1 MKKLRG
7 YIFSRPFFDERVPQ
21 HIQNMVIRN
30 YCEKNK
36 ILFLLSFTEYTMKNS
51 SLMLDS
57 IIKSLNKI
65 DGIVFYSFFQMP
77 ISVLERKKIYNK
89 IIKEKKEIHY
99 VVEKMIFKNKNQI
112 DLIEDMFNIKTV
124 SNNLNLPNE
133 IKDIILR

>member
-7 YIFSRPFFDERVPQ
+7 YIFSRPFFEERVPQ

-30 YCEKNK
+30 YCEKNN

-57 IIKSLNKI
+57 IIKNLNKI

-77 ISVLERKKIYNK
+77 TFSSERKKIYNK
-89 IIKEKKEIHY
+89 IIKENKEIHF
-99 VVEKMIFKNKNQI
+99 VVEKMIFKKKNQI
-112 DLIEDMFNIKTV
+112 NLLEDMFNIKIV
-124 SNNLNLPNE
+124 SNDLNLPN
-133 IKDIILR
+133 DIRSKILR